1 MAQQI
6 SPDSLEN
13 HSNTLLKD
21 ALTFNEASRLLDLS
35 KSYLYKLTHSRQIP
49 HYKPNGKK
57 IYFKRSDLENWLFRN
72 RVSTADELEQQAEK
86 LISKGRGF

>member
-1 MAQQI
+1 MSQQMA
-6 SPDSLEN
+6 PDSLEN
-13 HSNTLLKD
+13 HSTTLLKD
-21 ALTFNEASRLLDLS
+21 ALTFNEASMLLDLS

-72 RVSTADELEQQAEK
+72 RVSTADELEHQAEK

>member
-72 RVSTADELEQQAEK
+72 RVSTADELEHQAEK

>member
-1 MAQQI
+1 MSQQMA
-6 SPDSLEN
+6 PDSLEN
-13 HSNTLLKD
+13 HSTTLLKD
-21 ALTFNEASRLLDLS
+21 ALTFNEASMLLDLS

-72 RVSTADELEQQAEK
+72 RVSTANELEQQAEK
-86 LISKGRGF
+86 LISKERGF

>member
-1 MAQQI
+1 MSQQMA
-6 SPDSLEN
+6 PDSLEN
-13 HSNTLLKD
+13 HSTTLLKD
-21 ALTFNEASRLLDLS
+21 ALTFNEASMLLDLS

>member
-1 MAQQI
+1 MAQQM

-72 RVSTADELEQQAEK
+72 RVSTADELEHQAEK